1 MFKAGNRNQKKTN
14 KRSQDSSSAHSL
26 ELTVLQHG
34 ARDLE
39 PSFVSGENTQVF
51 ERAPAGKDLRRTPKL
66 QGSGKGVH
74 QISSKP

>member
-14 KRSQDSSSAHSL
+14 KRSKDSSSAHSL

-51 ERAPAGKDLRRTPKL
+51 ERAPAAKIYDELPNSRALVK
-66 QGSGKGVH
+66 GSTR
-74 QISSKP
+74 SSKP